1 MQASSDCTS
10 EQEQRNAVAG
20 RGRVIFRGRV
30 KVPRG
35 ADNTTAAQLCRSLLL
50 SDSARVDM
58 QPTLEIDTDDV
69 VCTHGATVADLDDE
83 MIFYL
88 QARGLDR
95 LQARALLLEGWAR
108 DFMSHVPSKNAKDR
122 AADKAAQLSAD
133 VSRQAAR
140 VQSMQ
145 SI

>member
-1 MQASSDCTS
+1 MTAWGRRQAAAISDATEARRQRLS
-10 EQEQRNAVAG
+10 AWLTEAVRRRREQLR
-20 RGRVIFRGRV
+20 RW
-30 KVPRG
+30 
-35 ADNTTAAQLCRSLLL
+35 
-50 SDSARVDM
+50 
-58 QPTLEIDTDDV
+58 
-69 VCTHGATVADLDDE
+69 
-83 MIFYL
+83 
-88 QARGLDR
+88 R

>member
-1 MQASSDCTS
+1 
-10 EQEQRNAVAG
+10 
-20 RGRVIFRGRV
+20 
-30 KVPRG
+30 
-35 ADNTTAAQLCRSLLL
+35 
-50 SDSARVDM
+50 
-58 QPTLEIDTDDV
+58 
-69 VCTHGATVADLDDE
+69 

-140 VQSMQ
+140 CSRCNRSDTPRCCFERARESTDATSRSRVLFRCVNATLTRPQLLHNASTPTE
-145 SI
+145 SDEPSPSRC

>member
-1 MQASSDCTS
+1 MMVNTWAHLKKKNADGSRTPAITYASS
-10 EQEQRNAVAG
+10 
-20 RGRVIFRGRV
+20 
-30 KVPRG
+30 
-35 ADNTTAAQLCRSLLL
+35 ADIN
-50 SDSARVDM
+50 
-58 QPTLEIDTDDV
+58 
-69 VCTHGATVADLDDE
+69 
-83 MIFYL
+83 
-88 QARGLDR
+88 R

>member
-1 MQASSDCTS
+1 MHPPPS
-10 EQEQRNAVAG
+10 
-20 RGRVIFRGRV
+20 
-30 KVPRG
+30 P
-35 ADNTTAAQLCRSLLL
+35 L
-50 SDSARVDM
+50 SAPPGLTRTPPPPQARVDIA
-58 QPTLEIDTDDV
+58 PCLEIDTDDV

>member
-1 MQASSDCTS
+1 
-10 EQEQRNAVAG
+10 
-20 RGRVIFRGRV
+20 
-30 KVPRG
+30 
-35 ADNTTAAQLCRSLLL
+35 
-50 SDSARVDM
+50 
-58 QPTLEIDTDDV
+58 
-69 VCTHGATVADLDDE
+69 

-140 VQSMQ
+140 GAVDAIDLTRARCCFRESEREHRRNITQ
-145 SI
+145 